1 MREQFARQLYDLM
14 KIDDRILFITA
25 DLGYGIFDRI
35 REFTGRFFN
44 VGAAEQV
51 MMDMAVGF
59 ALSGKVPVVYSI
71 TPFLIFRPIET
82 IRLYIDKENIPVIMA
97 GSGRGKDYFL
107 DGFSHDASDHDILKF
122 FKNIRFIEDET
133 FDLQEIVNS
142 GKPTYL
148 NLKR

>member
-14 KIDDRILFITA
+14 RADDRILFITA

-35 REFTGRFFN
+35 REFTDRFFN

-82 IRLYIDKENIPVIMA
+82 IRLYIDKENIPVIMV
-97 GSGRGKDYFL
+97 GSGRGEDYSL